1 MTRKTVAIRGLDT
14 NLYNEVFSMA
24 KKDGKRVSDV
34 VNSALKAFIAGEAE
48 PGVEQIMVPLAD
60 GSVPVTRQ
68 VTQTGIF
75 VLTIDDDGEVT
86 LAKNDVMELHRDMG
100 PFRIESSGTLIFEKD
115 IDAEAL
121 RGIEK
126 IVIQSGE
133 VKVPRKVYPQFLTKC
148 QIKGKLEK
156 Y

>member
-1 MTRKTVAIRGLDT
+1 
-14 NLYNEVFSMA
+14 MA

-34 VNSALKAFIAGEAE
+34 VNSALKAFIAGEGE
-48 PGVEQIMVPLAD
+48 LEVEQIIVPLAD
-60 GSVPVTRQ
+60 GSTPAKMQ
-68 VTQTGIF
+68 VAQTGVF

-86 LAKNDVMELHRDMG
+86 LAKNDVMELQRDMG

-115 IDAEAL
+115 IDSEAL

-133 VKVPRKVYPQFLTKC
+133 VKVPRKAYPLFLTKC